1 MLRVVR
7 SRIATGALLVVLLAV
22 APPQAFGQGTS
33 ASPTPKQVASA
44 VRRAERS
51 KSLWATVN
59 ICDTHRHPRMIGIR
73 GQVPALGFPAS
84 ISIKIGVE
92 FWSKTTKRFTPDPDA
107 TKLIRLTSVSNGIH
121 QRGVMFQFAR
131 HAGRLRGTATF
142 AWKRRGKLVGSAQ
155 RVTTPRHRDADFGD
169 PAGFS
174 AGTCTIK

>member
-131 HAGRLRGTATF
+131 HTGRLRGTATF
-142 AWKRRGKLVGSAQ
+142 AWKRSGKVVGSIQ
-155 RVTTPRHRDADFGD
+155 RVTTPSHRDADFGD

-174 AGTCTIK
+174 AGTCTIS